1 MADAPHNFRTTQ
13 WGKPRKGVAVEKRP
27 ARDDQQRCQ
36 EQTGSVDVHH
46 ELEVTLGV
54 ASNEADCCKHNEDA
68 HEQPLRTLLAV
79 EVHAEEPH
87 EARNVAGMGVK
98 GKEIKKRS
106 DTEESAVLLN
116 RSNSTGARDKQV
128 AAYLREAVLEMGM
141 YQVGTAVAQ
150 HGLVSSI

>member
-1 MADAPHNFRTTQ
+1 
-13 WGKPRKGVAVEKRP
+13 
-27 ARDDQQRCQ
+27 
-36 EQTGSVDVHH
+36 
-46 ELEVTLGV
+46 
-54 ASNEADCCKHNEDA
+54 
-68 HEQPLRTLLAV
+68 
-79 EVHAEEPH
+79 
-87 EARNVAGMGVK
+87 MGVK

-150 HGLVSSI
+150 HGLFVRVIPRDMLRPVAVS